1 MKRRV
6 FGGLLAV
13 FMMLAAGMPAGAE
26 TALQINGELAPK
38 TQEETLKMA
47 AEAADAYFRDEE
59 AAAELE
65 KEIRKDVIPV
75 NDDET
80 QEMTEQTVYTLT
92 HGGVSMRFMME
103 IRGEPEEGGYP
114 LYLAL
119 HGGGDGAPEDNDEQ
133 WGIMFEY
140 YRWDMKSP
148 GIYVAIRGITDT
160 WDLHFR
166 PESYP
171 MYDRLIRAMIRLYGA
186 DPNRVYLL
194 GFSAGGDGV
203 YQIAPRMAD
212 RFAAANMSSGH
223 PNGVSLRNLANL
235 PFSIQ
240 AGVRDYYSEDALR
253 CVRAAEFDETLNDY
267 REALGGG
274 YEHQVLIRVPNGHI
288 FDDSTYESEAEVV
301 ADLDAYTDPA
311 IVMPLMD
318 RIMEECEAAGGPD
331 EVTYMSYV
339 LEGELPE
346 FDSAVRKILTED
358 LGLELKTV
366 KGSALRFVDQFTRN
380 PVPEAVVWDLGTRA
394 DTRETDS
401 FYWLRAEPAVNQG
414 TICAKVTGDNALS
427 VTPEDVNG
435 DFSIL
440 VNPRLVDVSRPVHI
454 TTPEGEFDVTVI
466 PSEETLRESIRKTGD
481 PFLAW
486 VAEIPYSLLKAA
498 Q

>member
-6 FGGLLAV
+6 FGGLLAGL
-13 FMMLAAGMPAGAE
+13 MMLAAGMPAGAE

-119 HGGGDGAPEDNDEQ
+119 HGGGGGAPEDNDEQ
-133 WGIMFEY
+133 WGIMFGY
-140 YRWDMKSP
+140 YRLDMKSP

-203 YQIAPRMAD
+203 CQIAPRMAD

-253 CVRAAEFDETLNDY
+253 CVRAAEFDETLNNY

-339 LEGELPE
+339 LEEELPE

-466 PSEETLRESIRKTGD
+466 PSGETLRESIRKTGD

>member
-1 MKRRV
+1 MRRRV
-6 FGGLLAV
+6 FAGFLAV
-13 FMMLAAGMPAGAE
+13 MLMLAAGAPAGAV
-26 TALQINGELAPK
+26 TALQVNGELEPK

-47 AEAADAYFRDEE
+47 KDAADAYFRDEE
-59 AAAELE
+59 TAADLK
-65 KEIRKDVIPV
+65 KEIRKDVIPP
-75 NDDET
+75 DE
-80 QEMTEQTVYTLT
+80 EYAAELPELSVYTLT

-103 IRGEPEEGGYP
+103 IRGEPGEGGYP
-114 LYLAL
+114 LYIAL
-119 HGGGDGAPEDNDEQ
+119 HGGGSNPPEANDQQ
-133 WGIMFEY
+133 WGIMFDY
-140 YRWDMKSP
+140 YRWDMKD
-148 GIYVAIRGITDT
+148 GIYVAVRGITDT

-171 MYDRLIRAMIRLYGA
+171 MYDRLIRAMILLYGA

-253 CVRAAEFDETLNDY
+253 CVRAAEFDETLNNY

-274 YEHQVLIRVPNGHI
+274 YEHQVLIRVPDGHI